1 MSVIN
6 VSSENHSEIKSK
18 SIALLDFYADWCGPC
33 RMIAPIISEIASERE
48 DVTVGKINVDKSP
61 ELAKEYGIYSIPT
74 LVVLKDGVEVARGVG
89 ARPKAEIL
97 KLIG

>member
-6 VSSENHSEIKSK
+6 VSSENYTEIKSK
-18 SIALLDFYADWCGPC
+18 SIALLDFYAEWCGPC
-33 RMIAPIISEIASERE
+33 RMIAPIISEIANERE
-48 DVTVGKINVDKSP
+48 DVTVCKINVDKSP

-74 LVVLKDGVEVARGVG
+74 IVVLKNGVEAARGVG